1 MPISVTCT
9 GCGKTLTIRDE
20 LMGKRIKCPACGTA
34 FSAAEAVAHTKQK
47 QAAGKVGAGIHLS
60 PMVIVFIAALILI
73 PGILLAWKFGPGKV
87 RQQWADLQPHAT

>member
-34 FSAAEAVAHTKQK
+34 FSAAEAVAQTKQK
-47 QAAGKVGAGIHLS
+47 QAASKVGAGIHLS
-60 PMVIVFIAALILI
+60 PMVIAFIAALIII
-73 PGILLAWKFGPGKV
+73 PGILLAWKFGPGYV
-87 RQQWADLQPHAT
+87 PS